1 MYVLPVVAVSLFAT
15 AKTVTDY
22 KIANTAIPAAS
33 RPAVTTQKATMTH
46 TDTTS
51 LDRLEQKVAQK
62 SASKLKDMLIVIDG
76 KETPYSSLANI
87 EPNTITAIT
96 DVKDKAQTAKY
107 GAKGANGVIV
117 VTTKKAAS
125 AEEKEKV

>member
-1 MYVLPVVAVSLFAT
+1 
-15 AKTVTDY
+15 
-22 KIANTAIPAAS
+22 
-33 RPAVTTQKATMTH
+33 MTH

-62 SASKLKDMLIVIDG
+62 SASKFKDMLIVIDG

-87 EPNTITAIT
+87 DPNTIFSIT
-96 DVKDKAQTAKY
+96 IVKDKTQTAKY

-117 VTTKKAAS
+117 VTTKKADLGRREGERS
-125 AEEKEKV
+125 L

>member
-1 MYVLPVVAVSLFAT
+1 MMNNRKHNRYSWLKAMYVLPVVAVSLFAT

-22 KIANTAIPAAS
+22 KVANIAIPAAS

-62 SASKLKDMLIVIDG
+62 SASKFKDAQIA
-76 KETPYSSLANI
+76 SLFL
-87 EPNTITAIT
+87 
-96 DVKDKAQTAKY
+96 
-107 GAKGANGVIV
+107 
-117 VTTKKAAS
+117 
-125 AEEKEKV
+125 